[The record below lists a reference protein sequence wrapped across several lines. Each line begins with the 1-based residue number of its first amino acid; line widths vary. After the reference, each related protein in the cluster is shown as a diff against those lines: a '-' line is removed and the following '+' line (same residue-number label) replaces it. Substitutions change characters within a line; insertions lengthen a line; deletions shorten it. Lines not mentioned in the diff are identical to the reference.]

1 MEIRVLEYFL
11 AVAREQNISRAAGY
25 LHLTQPTLSRQ
36 LKELED
42 ELGQQL
48 FVRGNRKITL
58 TQDGMFLRKR
68 AQEIVDLVKKTE
80 NEMHAADKEV
90 AGEISIGAA
99 ETDAVRTVVQLVR
112 RLQTGHHDIRLHI
125 FSGDAVDTL
134 EKLEKGLIDFA
145 VLVGE
150 RDLSKY
156 ECLHLPKPDSWGVLM
171 RCDSALAGK
180 TRITPED
187 LAGQPLILSRQSTS
201 NRELMAWLQSGGA
214 KPNVTATYNLIY
226 NASLMVD
233 EGMGYALGLDKLIS
247 MTGNASLCF
256 VPLDPPVTMDAYIV
270 WKKHQVFSR
279 AAEAFYKLLTQA
291 RI

>member
-36 LKELED
+36 LKELEE

-80 NEMHAADKEV
+80 NEMHAADKSV
-90 AGEISIGAA
+90 SGEISIGAA

-112 RLQTGHHDIRLHI
+112 QLQTEHHDIRLHI

-171 RCDSALAGK
+171 CRDSALAGK
-180 TRITPED
+180 TRIAPED
-187 LAGQPLILSRQSTS
+187 LVGQPLILSRQSTS

-279 AAEAFYKLLTQA
+279 AAEAFYKLLTESQ
-291 RI
+291 R